1 MPNPYVNKVQKS
13 NGDVLIDLS
22 GDTVTQAAHIVAGFI
37 GHLASGQSVEGTAV
51 VPIDGDNLSYGAVS
65 AGRTGSA
72 RTGRSTTG
80 GSV

>member
-1 MPNPYVNKVQKS
+1 MATNKVIYGNQT
-13 NGDVLIDLS
+13 LIDLS
-22 GDTVTQAAHIVAGFI
+22 QDTVASAADIVAGKV
-37 GHLASGQSVEGTAV
+37 GHLRDGTQVTGSAV
-51 VPIDGDNLSYGAVS
+51 VPIDGDNLSYGSVS

>member
-22 GDTVTQAAHIVAGFI
+22 TDTVVSAADIIEGKI
-37 GHLASGQSVEGTAV
+37 GHLRDGTQVTGSAV
-51 VPIDGDNLSYGAVS
+51 VPTDGDNLSYGTVS